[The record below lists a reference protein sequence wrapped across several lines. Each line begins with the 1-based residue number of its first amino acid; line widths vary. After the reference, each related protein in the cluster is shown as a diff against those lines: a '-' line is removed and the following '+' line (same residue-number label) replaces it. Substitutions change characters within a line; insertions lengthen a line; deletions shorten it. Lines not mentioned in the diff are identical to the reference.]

1 VNDRTDER
9 QNDHTDP
16 PKGPRTDKR
25 QNNRTDTRQ
34 FNCTDTPKGPRTDQR
49 KNDRTD
55 ELPNV
60 VVTFPAALSS
70 YQIET

>member
-1 VNDRTDER
+1 MRRRFTLCRWRTD
-9 QNDHTDP
+9 
-16 PKGPRTDKR
+16 PRKF
-25 QNNRTDTRQ
+25 NR
-34 FNCTDTPKGPRTDQR
+34 TDTPKGPRTDQR

-55 ELPNV
+55 EFPNV